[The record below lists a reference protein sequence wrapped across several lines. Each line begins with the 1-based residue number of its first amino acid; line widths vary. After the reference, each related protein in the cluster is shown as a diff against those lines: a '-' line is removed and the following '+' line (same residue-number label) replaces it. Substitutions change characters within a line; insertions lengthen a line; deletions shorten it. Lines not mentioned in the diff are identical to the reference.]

1 MLPCDIDEILRGDL
15 RDVVYV
21 CLIIKKKKMDNEHE
35 RILIVI
41 VWNNKRHCPVSI
53 LCKASCLTVL

>member
-1 MLPCDIDEILRGDL
+1 
-15 RDVVYV
+15 
-21 CLIIKKKKMDNEHE
+21 MDNEHE

-53 LCKASCLTVL
+53 LGKASYLTVL